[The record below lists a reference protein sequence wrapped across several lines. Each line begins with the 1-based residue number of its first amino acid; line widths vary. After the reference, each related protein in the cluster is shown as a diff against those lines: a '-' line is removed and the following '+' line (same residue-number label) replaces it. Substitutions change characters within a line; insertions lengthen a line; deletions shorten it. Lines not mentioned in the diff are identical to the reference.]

1 MTPLSNTVVGL
12 IESLDRQYPPK
23 CIGSDQTEIEAQ
35 RYAGKRELID
45 HLLEKLEADERQQP
59 DLQVLNR

>member
-12 IESLDRQYPPK
+12 IESLDRQYPPL
-23 CIGSDQTEIEAQ
+23 CIGPAQTEIEAQ

-45 HLLEKLEADERQQP
+45 HLQERLEADERKQG
-59 DLQVLNR
+59 DNQVLNR